1 MPLCAGSGELLSS
14 REVSGATAH
23 SPGVLLRATGE
34 GVSGQEPSRR
44 DDRRYRNRSLVVQPL
59 HNASTSRRRQRLL
72 RCGEP
77 PPHGEDDH
85 PGDQTLEPSDV
96 EPRIDVDRAFATFH
110 PDLQEQQNLEE
121 FEIRATEHAGSLARR
136 TVGNWITS
144 VENDTATVEG
154 CFTGEGGVEVGSCL
168 FWLSRENDT
177 WKIVAFRIEDELGSF
192 VGGTIPGSE
201 G

>member
-1 MPLCAGSGELLSS
+1 MKEYRVKNPLVATIAAIAIAASS
-14 REVSGATAH
+14 CSLFITPAPLGVVKDFYDAVS
-23 SPGVLLRATGE
+23 
-34 GVSGQEPSRR
+34 
-44 DDRRYRNRSLVVQPL
+44 
-59 HNASTSRRRQRLL
+59 
-72 RCGEP
+72 

>member
-1 MPLCAGSGELLSS
+1 MKEYQVKNPLVATIAAIAIAASS
-14 REVSGATAH
+14 CSLFITPAPLGVVKDFYDAVS
-23 SPGVLLRATGE
+23 
-34 GVSGQEPSRR
+34 
-44 DDRRYRNRSLVVQPL
+44 
-59 HNASTSRRRQRLL
+59 
-72 RCGEP
+72 

-144 VENDTATVEG
+144 VENDTATVELR
-154 CFTGEGGVEVGSCL
+154 FIGEGDVEVAPGR

>member
-1 MPLCAGSGELLSS
+1 MKEYQVKNPLVATIAAIAIAASS
-14 REVSGATAH
+14 CSLFITPAPLGVVKDFYDAVS
-23 SPGVLLRATGE
+23 
-34 GVSGQEPSRR
+34 
-44 DDRRYRNRSLVVQPL
+44 
-59 HNASTSRRRQRLL
+59 
-72 RCGEP
+72 

-96 EPRIDVDRAFATFH
+96 EPGIDVDGAFATFH
-110 PDLQEQQNLEE
+110 PDLQEKLNREE
-121 FEIRATEHAGSLARR
+121 FEIRATEHGVIVLETQIR
-136 TVGNWITS
+136 NWDTS

-154 CFTGEGGVEVGSCL
+154 RFTIEGDVEVASGL